1 MAPKVYRTMLQ
12 FKAGRKLAAS
22 QPERQ
27 PEQAV
32 LIEEEHESE

>member
-1 MAPKVYRTMLQ
+1 MLQ
-12 FKAGRKLAAS
+12 YKAGRQSATS
-22 QPERQ
+22 QAERQ